1 MPRHGLLLFLR
12 CTTHSRETARIARYV
27 GLSLICIPTKLEVAN
42 AEHFIIMH
50 KFCNFFAA
58 KILDHIFKER
68 ERERER
74 EREIERKREREKEE
88 INKGIDKF

>member
-1 MPRHGLLLFLR
+1 MR

-58 KILDHIFKER
+58 KILGHIFKER

-74 EREIERKREREKEE
+74 ERKRDREKERKRERR
-88 INKGIDKF
+88 DK